1 MTNFHRYIVLAFS
14 IITVLTLPA
23 LVYLIPTW
31 TTLILGITAH
41 LYLGF
46 GIYMFYLCPDL
57 GNGNTPMLIWTISST
72 AMTAALTNLSGLFIS
87 PEAQGIGY
95 LLLGLAIAYLVVVIL
110 LIGLSFE
117 IYFGHSETV
126 MNMLIS
132 TIAPD
137 PGSHSKYSSVS
148 RGTQTVR
155 I

>member
-1 MTNFHRYIVLAFS
+1 MFS
-14 IITVLTLPA
+14 
-23 LVYLIPTW
+23 
-31 TTLILGITAH
+31 
-41 LYLGF
+41 
-46 GIYMFYLCPDL
+46 LCPDL
-57 GNGNTPMLIWTISST
+57 GKGNTFMLIVTISST
-72 AMTAALTNLSGLFIS
+72 AMSVALTNSSGLFIN

-95 LLLGLAIAYLVVVIL
+95 PLLGLAIAYLVVVIL
-110 LIGLSFE
+110 IIGLSFE

-132 TIAPD
+132 TITPD